1 MEKSGE
7 KRLSLNW
14 KGEEEMIK
22 KLASYVKD
30 YKKDAI
36 LTPIFVILEVVMEIV
51 IPYLMARIIDVG
63 IQNSDVKYILEIGVF
78 LIVSAILSLTFGMLS
93 GRFAAKAS
101 SGYAKNLRKAM
112 FDKIQTYAFE
122 NIDKF
127 STSSLITR
135 LTTDVTNVQNA
146 FQMIIRILV
155 RGPIMM
161 LFALFMCFTISPK
174 LACIFLVAIPILG
187 FLLIFIAKKA
197 HPNFETVFKKYDS
210 LNRVVQEDLSG
221 IRVVKAYAKEE
232 HEKEKFKKVNDEVYH
247 FFKKAEKIVAFNSPV
262 MQITIYTCILLI
274 SWFGSQLIVGG
285 EMQTGQ
291 LSSIITYAW
300 QILMSLMMLSM
311 VFVMIIISQSS
322 AERIVEVL
330 EEEPAIKN
338 KERTVKEVKD
348 GSIVFDNVSFCY
360 SDEKD
365 RSKFALRNIN
375 LEIKAGETV
384 GIIGGTGSSKSTL
397 VQLIPRLY
405 EATKGRVLVGGVDVR
420 NYDLETLRDSVSM
433 VLQKN
438 VLFSGTISENLRW
451 GNKEA
456 TDEELERVCKLAQ
469 ADEFIQQFPAKYET
483 VLDQGGT
490 NVSGGQKQRIC
501 IARALLKKPKILIL
515 DDSTSAVDTKTD
527 ALIRKAFR
535 EEIPDTTKIII
546 AQRIT
551 SIEDADKIVVLDNG
565 RINGVGTSEELL
577 KTNQIYREV
586 YESQMKGEKENGE
599 ES

>member
-1 MEKSGE
+1 MF
-7 KRLSLNW
+7 N
-14 KGEEEMIK
+14 
-22 KLASYVKD
+22 KLAKYVKNV
-30 YKKDAI
+30 KKDAI
-36 LTPIFVILEVVMEIV
+36 MTPIFVIFEVVMEVV
-51 IPYLMARIIDVG
+51 IPYLMAKIIDVG

-78 LIVSAILSLTFGMLS
+78 LIVSAILSLAFGMLS
-93 GRFAAKAS
+93 GRFASKAS
-101 SGYAKNLRKAM
+101 AGYAKNLRKAM
-112 FDKIQTYAFE
+112 FDKIQTYSFE

-135 LTTDVTNVQNA
+135 LTTDITNVQMA

-155 RGPIMM
+155 RAPIM
-161 LFALFMCFTISPK
+161 LIFALIMSFSISTK
-174 LACIFLVAIPILG
+174 LACIFLVAIPVLG

-197 HPNFETVFKKYDS
+197 HPHFETVFKKYDE

-221 IRVVKAYAKEE
+221 IRVVKAYAKEDL
-232 HEKEKFKKVNDEVYH
+232 EKAKFKKVNDEVYS

-262 MQITIYTCILLI
+262 MQLTVHVCILLI
-274 SWFGSQLIVGG
+274 SWFGAQTIVAGA
-285 EMQTGQ
+285 MQTGQ
-291 LSSIITYAW
+291 LSSIITYAY

-311 VFVMIIISQSS
+311 VFVMVIIAQSS

-330 EEEPAIKN
+330 DEEPAIKN
-338 KERTVKEVKD
+338 KEKTIKEVKD
-348 GSIVFDNVSFCY
+348 GSISFENVSFCY

-405 EATKGRVLVGGVDVR
+405 EATKGTVRVGGVNVR
-420 NYDLETLRDSVSM
+420 NYDIETLRDSVSM

-456 TDEELERVCKLAQ
+456 DDEELERVCKLAQ
-469 ADEFIQQFPAKYET
+469 ADDFIKQFPSKYET

-527 ALIRKAFR
+527 ALIRKAFK
-535 EEIPDTTKIII
+535 EEIPNTTKIII
-546 AQRIT
+546 AQRI
-551 SIEDADKIVVLDNG
+551 SSVEDADKIVVLNEG
-565 RINGVGTSEELL
+565 RIDGIGTSEELL
-577 KTNQIYREV
+577 KTNKIYREV
-586 YESQMKGEKENGE
+586 YESQVKGDEENGKEN
-599 ES
+599 